1 MSIYTCKCPQ
11 CSTEHIAL
19 NVVAVTP
26 TKIAHMISVH
36 FVCPKCTFPSSALA
50 IREKNGIDIHRI
62 RETQG
67 EISDLNWSVTK
78 IWPEPPK
85 PVIPE
90 HLSSD
95 VERVY
100 RQAESNFTIEGN
112 EEASGTMYRKA
123 LDIALKEVASDVKG
137 TLAARITE
145 LVKKNL
151 LTPSLGEWA
160 DQIRLLGNESAHE
173 SDQPTR
179 EELESL
185 RNFSNLVLQYLF
197 TLPAKVKARK
207 SPGST

>member
-1 MSIYTCKCPQ
+1 
-11 CSTEHIAL
+11 
-19 NVVAVTP
+19 
-26 TKIAHMISVH
+26 
-36 FVCPKCTFPSSALA
+36 
-50 IREKNGIDIHRI
+50 
-62 RETQG
+62 
-67 EISDLNWSVTK
+67 
-78 IWPEPPK
+78 
-85 PVIPE
+85 
-90 HLSSD
+90 
-95 VERVY
+95 
-100 RQAESNFTIEGN
+100 
-112 EEASGTMYRKA
+112 MYRKA